1 MGAGVEGL
9 GGGGAGGRCRLV
21 WVRIR
26 VLMTRSGQRAR
37 SRESGPEGR
46 VDCGGEATRAI
57 RLPAIAEA
65 REPRPALAPADMQRM
80 RPLEQPAG
88 AQAES
93 QVATGVV
100 RPAEQPGAPEAVPAA
115 AAPPHRGRPR

>member
-21 WVRIR
+21 WVRIM

-46 VDCGGEATRAI
+46 VDCGGEATRAV
-57 RLPAIAEA
+57 RLPGIAEA
-65 REPRPALAPADMQRM
+65 REPRPALAPAEMQRM

-88 AQAES
+88 AQAER
-93 QVATGVV
+93 QGATGGV
-100 RPAEQPGAPEAVPAA
+100 RPAAQHGAPAVRTAR
-115 AAPPHRGRPR
+115 AAPPP